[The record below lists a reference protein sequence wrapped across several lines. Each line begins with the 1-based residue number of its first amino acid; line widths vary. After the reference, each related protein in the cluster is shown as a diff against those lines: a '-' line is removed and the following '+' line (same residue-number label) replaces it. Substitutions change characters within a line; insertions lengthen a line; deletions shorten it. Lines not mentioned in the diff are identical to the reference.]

1 MLIRQIIKQL
11 VLLMIVGLVAGGLVN
26 CTRMQKTKLEIPN
39 ERWVSIY
46 FEHEGLASKSINQL
60 TREANMANLRT
71 LELPGDDL
79 EVRVWNGFAL
89 NGVDGLVLRRSSGQ
103 WSAIHL
109 HGMAA
114 RPPFPAS
121 QHKLEPPKSGW
132 EAMWQGLTD
141 ARILTLPD
149 AVSLQCDPGGLD
161 VPSYV
166 IEINTNQTYR
176 TYRYPIH
183 ADCDD
188 ARQMF
193 RIGTILADELGL
205 EECRTN

>member
-103 WSAIHL
+103 WWKAR
-109 HGMAA
+109 A
-114 RPPFPAS
+114 RPGRVWSPGFESPFRLAPSRSGKPS
-121 QHKLEPPKSGW
+121 Q
-132 EAMWQGLTD
+132 
-141 ARILTLPD
+141 
-149 AVSLQCDPGGLD
+149 
-161 VPSYV
+161 
-166 IEINTNQTYR
+166 
-176 TYRYPIH
+176 
-183 ADCDD
+183 
-188 ARQMF
+188 
-193 RIGTILADELGL
+193 
-205 EECRTN
+205 